1 MKKISFIILSS
12 IFLFSVAGCGKE
24 INNIC
29 TGQLLW
35 YEHLG
40 VVENNTNQKCEVRCT
55 QWSNCARAHY
65 IDSGD
70 TVHLGIF
77 DHLGDLRHGRGIDTI
92 YITFEDGRMLKQY
105 CSVDSTL
112 PGGWAYYPEHNMFDD
127 RDWQPTPPV
136 VLYDYIIY
144 DSIFT
149 ITDDDYALAAKNQ
162 GNN

>member
-29 TGQLLW
+29 TGQLHR
-35 YEHLG
+35 YAHAC
-40 VVENNTNQKCEVRCT
+40 VIENNTNHKCEVRST
-55 QWSNCARAHY
+55 QWANCSLAYY
-65 IDSGD
+65 INPGD
-70 TVHLGIF
+70 TVHMDQLLSLWGF
-77 DHLGDLRHGRGIDTI
+77 RYGRGIDTI

-105 CSVDSTL
+105 CSVDTTL
-112 PGGWAYYPEHNMFDD
+112 PCGWAYYPEHNMFDD
-127 RDWQPTPPV
+127 RDWQPTPPI